1 MDSKNI
7 FNFFYPILD
16 SLNRGSLIRGVMA
29 FLFRLI
35 GVVSFVGGVYF
46 FFKTISYAPDFWF
59 VLLLFLFAAASF
71 ISLQI
76 WFYRAN
82 VILKSED
89 SEFTAIPIFSN
100 LFRAI
105 GENYALFLITVGIGG
120 TFMLWFSNYGGFLW
134 ALSRYIPFVEIRYS
148 FIGGVLFLAFT
159 IIIAFL
165 ILLISYFLAENIL
178 VLVQIAKN
186 THGIKEKN
194 VDEKIEL

>member
-1 MDSKNI
+1 MDTKNI
-7 FNFFYPILD
+7 FNFFYPIID
-16 SLNRGSLIRGVMA
+16 SLNKGSLIRKVMA

-35 GVVSFVGGVYF
+35 GVVSFIGGIYF

-76 WFYRAN
+76 WFYRAKA
-82 VILKSED
+82 ILNLED
-89 SEFTAIPIFSN
+89 SEFTVIPIFSN

-120 TFMLWFSNYGGFLW
+120 TLMLWFSNYGNYLW
-134 ALSRYIPFVEIRYS
+134 EFSRYIPFIELDDS
-148 FIGGVLFLAFT
+148 FIGGLIFLALT

-165 ILLISYFLAENIL
+165 VLLLTYFLAENIL

-186 THGIKEKN
+186 TGKIKKEE
-194 VDEKIEL
+194 VIED

>member
-1 MDSKNI
+1 MDTKNI
-7 FNFFYPILD
+7 FTFFYPIID
-16 SLNRGSLIRGVMA
+16 SLNKGSLIRNVMA

-35 GVVSFVGGVYF
+35 GIVGFIGGIYF

-76 WFYRAN
+76 WFYRAKAIIN
-82 VILKSED
+82 LED
-89 SEFTAIPIFSN
+89 SEFTVIPIFSN

-120 TFMLWFSNYGGFLW
+120 TLMLWFSNYGNYLW
-134 ALSRYIPFVEIRYS
+134 KFSRYIPFIRLDDS
-148 FIGGVLFLAFT
+148 FVGGLIFLALT

-165 ILLISYFLAENIL
+165 ILLLTYFLAENIL

-186 THGIKEKN
+186 TRENKN
-194 VDEKIEL
+194 ESVDKI